1 METTPF
7 TFTPSVILSAT
18 TVKENIVPAERA
30 AVPQLGDP
38 LEEGVANGPTL
49 GSVSLPM

>member
-1 METTPF
+1 METAPL
-7 TFTPSVILSAT
+7 TFTPSVFLPAT
-18 TVKENIVPAERA
+18 TVKEDIVPAERA

-38 LEEGVANGPTL
+38 LEEEVAIGPTL